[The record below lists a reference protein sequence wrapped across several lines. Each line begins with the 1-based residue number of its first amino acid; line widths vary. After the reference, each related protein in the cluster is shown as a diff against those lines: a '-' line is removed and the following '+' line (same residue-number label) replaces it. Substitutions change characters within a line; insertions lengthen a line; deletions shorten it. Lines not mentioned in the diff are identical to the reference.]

1 MPTTEQ
7 RLVTI
12 DNKIITLANV
22 RALAN
27 ELHSIY
33 KRKGKDSA
41 KKLDIE
47 VYCAE
52 NVVFTSADA
61 HIFSEDS
68 PLVSKRVWFIEMGLF
83 LVEPSKAVKIKL
95 MHSPSKPYENTIIVT
110 GDDSNWVN
118 GTLKKLE
125 EIVDSFEPQ
134 NTFIKRFQ
142 IPLLF
147 IFDLTLGLAI
157 FNAINLILG
166 WLFPI
171 PQGFTLSGAAV
182 SFLKTNRNIVLFL
195 YYLIT
200 LSLVMWI
207 GKGPAARLMAWLVGL
222 FPSVE
227 LQIGPEHKLSEKR
240 RRVQIATF
248 VSVTGIVSLL
258 LQLGYEAA
266 VYFIR

>member
-1 MPTTEQ
+1 MPITEQ
-7 RLVTI
+7 RYITI

-33 KRKGKDSA
+33 KRKSNESA
-41 KKLDIE
+41 RRLEIE
-47 VYCAE
+47 VYCDE
-52 NVVFTSADA
+52 KVMFTSADA
-61 HIFSEDS
+61 QIFAEDS
-68 PLVSKRVWFIEMGLF
+68 PLASKRVWLIEMGLY
-83 LVEPSKAVKIKL
+83 LVHPNKAVKIKL
-95 MHSPSKPYENTIIVT
+95 THNPYKPYESTITVN

-134 NTFIKRFQ
+134 NTFIKRFRV
-142 IPLLF
+142 PLFLVL
-147 IFDLTLGLAI
+147 DLTLGLAI
-157 FNAINLILG
+157 FNAINLIFG

-171 PQGFTLSGAAV
+171 PQGYTLSDEAV
-182 SFLKTNRNIVLFL
+182 RFLNVNKNIIVFL
-195 YYLIT
+195 YILIK
-200 LSLVMWI
+200 LWLVAWL
-207 GKGPAARLMAWLVGL
+207 GKHPATRLMVWLENM

-240 RRVQIATF
+240 RRVQIVNF

-258 LQLGYEAA
+258 LQLVYETT